1 MSRRVL
7 TGIQPSGSPHLGN
20 WLGAIRPALAMQD
33 RATCHLFIASYHAM
47 TTLKEPGIMRNRVQ
61 DVAATWLALGL
72 DPEKTTLWAQ
82 HDVPEV
88 TELTWFLL
96 CVTGMGMLEKAH
108 AFKDAVAN
116 HKTDLINGGLY
127 TYPVLMAADILAFD
141 TDLVPVGKDQK
152 QHIEMARDMAQS
164 FHARFGEVFHLP
176 EPLIQEE
183 VATVVGLDG
192 RKMSKS
198 YGNAIELFLP
208 SKQLRKR
215 VMQIQTDSTPMEE
228 PKDPDTCNVFSMY
241 RSVASPA
248 EVQALAARY
257 RAPGMGYGHAK
268 EELFR
273 VLDREL
279 AEPREIYQG
288 WRSRPD
294 DLQDLLHM
302 GASRA
307 RKVAQATMERV
318 KSRIGF

>member
-1 MSRRVL
+1 
-7 TGIQPSGSPHLGN
+7 
-20 WLGAIRPALAMQD
+20 
-33 RATCHLFIASYHAM
+33 
-47 TTLKEPGIMRNRVQ
+47 
-61 DVAATWLALGL
+61 
-72 DPEKTTLWAQ
+72 
-82 HDVPEV
+82 
-88 TELTWFLL
+88 
-96 CVTGMGMLEKAH
+96 
-108 AFKDAVAN
+108 
-116 HKTDLINGGLY
+116 
-127 TYPVLMAADILAFD
+127 
-141 TDLVPVGKDQK
+141 
-152 QHIEMARDMAQS
+152 MARDMAQS

-228 PKDPDTCNVFSMY
+228 AKDPDSCNVFSMY
-241 RSVASPA
+241 KSVASPD
-248 EVQALAARY
+248 EVQALATRY

-279 AEPREIYQG
+279 AGPREIYQD

-318 KSRIGF
+318 KSKIGF